1 MKRLHLIFGVLV
13 VLVFLL
19 TGQYMDFQEP
29 KVREMTD
36 EGARMMFRSRHIYV
50 LLAGL
55 VNLGVGAYF
64 TYHVARWRKT
74 LQIAGSILIVL
85 APLLMTIAFFYEP
98 TLKGLQRTFTQPAIV
113 ALFAGVFLHLF
124 SGMRQTRELRG
135 QARQHEGA

>member
-13 VLVFLL
+13 VVAFLL
-19 TGQYMDFQEP
+19 TGQYMDFQDP

-36 EGARMMFRSRHIYV
+36 EGTRMMFRSRHIYV

-64 TYHVARWRKT
+64 TYHKAPWRKT
-74 LQIAGSILIVL
+74 LQVAGSVLIVL
-85 APLLMTIAFFYEP
+85 APLAMTAAFFFEP
-98 TLKGLQRTFTQPAIV
+98 RLKGLQRPLTLPAIV

-124 SGMRQTRELRG
+124 SGVRQAGGLRG
-135 QARQHEGA
+135 HTKQHQA

>member
-19 TGQYMDFQEP
+19 TGQYMDFQDP

-36 EGARMMFRSRHIYV
+36 EGTRMMFRSRHIYL

-55 VNLGVGAYF
+55 INLGVGVYF
-64 TYHVARWRKT
+64 TYHRASWRKT
-74 LQIAGSILIVL
+74 LQIVGSVLILL
-85 APLLMTIAFFYEP
+85 APLLMTAAFFYEP
-98 TLKGLQRTFTQPAIV
+98 PLKGLQRSLTLPAIV

-124 SGMRQTRELRG
+124 SGIK
-135 QARQHEGA
+135 QANEPGSHTKQHEAG

>member
-13 VLVFLL
+13 VVGFLL

-29 KVREMTD
+29 RVRELTD
-36 EGARMMFRSRHIYV
+36 EGTRMMFRSRHIYL

-64 TYHVARWRKT
+64 TYHGARWRRT
-74 LQIAGSILIVL
+74 LQIAGSVLIIL
-85 APLLMTIAFFYEP
+85 APLLMTAAFFYEP
-98 TLKGLQRTFTQPAIV
+98 TLKGLQRTFTQPAVV

-124 SGMRQTRELRG
+124 SGIRAGRRE
-135 QARQHEGA
+135 A

>member
-13 VLVFLL
+13 VVAFLL

-29 KVREMTD
+29 RVRELTD
-36 EGARMMFRSRHIYV
+36 EGTRMMFRSRHIYL

-64 TYHVARWRKT
+64 TYHRTRWRRA
-74 LQIAGSILIVL
+74 LQVAGSALIIL
-85 APLLMTIAFFYEP
+85 APLLMTAAFFYEP
-98 TLKGLQRTFTQPAIV
+98 PLKGLQRTFTQPAVV

-124 SGMRQTRELRG
+124 SGLRQGKGSTV
-135 QARQHEGA
+135 